1 MVKGGTNFRK
11 QSTQRRK
18 KRRCPF
24 RRPQEDV
31 YEPAVVADILVESY
45 RLMMET
51 TFFVPF
57 PSHTLNIPPEVILF
71 SVKKSYLVQVKKFL
85 RLLI

>member
-18 KRRCPF
+18 KRRCPS

-31 YEPAVVADILVESY
+31 CDPAVVADILVESY
-45 RLMMET
+45 VDDGEL
-51 TFFVPF
+51 PG
-57 PSHTLNIPPEVILF
+57 PSHT
-71 SVKKSYLVQVKKFL
+71 VK
-85 RLLI
+85 